1 MPAFTDYK
9 VADISLADWGRR
21 EIAIAET
28 EMPGLM
34 ALREEFGAAKP
45 LKGARIAGCLHMTI
59 QTAVLIETLIAA
71 RRHGA
76 LELCNIFS
84 TQDQAAAAIAAARH
98 SGLRLEG
105 RDRGGIRVV
114 HRADLQRPRGLRAAR
129 TWCSMTAATRP
140 R

>member
-9 VADISLADWGRR
+9 VADIALADWGRR

-34 ALREEFGAAKP
+34 ALREEFGGTRP
-45 LKGARIAGCLHMTI
+45 LSGARIVGCLHMTI
-59 QTAVLIETLIAA
+59 QTAVLIETLVQL
-71 RRHGA
+71 GA
-76 LELCNIFS
+76 TVRWSSCNIFS
-84 TQDQAAAAIAAARH
+84 TQDRGVGDRRERY

-114 HRADLQRPRGLRAAR
+114 HRADFARAAGLDAEYGAR
-129 TWCSMTAATRP
+129 
-140 R
+140 